1 MMLLP
6 SFMQAQEYSYT
17 RYDIQHGLAGSN
29 VFCMLQDRQGFLWFG
44 TETGVSR
51 FDGSQFKNFTAVHGL
66 PDNQVLGMSEDSKG
80 RIWMAPFN
88 KAICYYYKGKI
99 YNQHNDSLLARILP
113 SGHTASF

>member
-51 FDGSQFKNFTAVHGL
+51 FDGSQFKNFTAVDGL
-66 PDNQVLGMSEDSKG
+66 PDNQVLNILEDNHGTLWLSTPNGLCNIDPEKTTSPG
-80 RIWMAPFN
+80 RAWRA
-88 KAICYYYKGKI
+88 
-99 YNQHNDSLLARILP
+99 AR
-113 SGHTASF
+113 